1 LGYLRVTNAYTES
14 ANGLAKIMNRAGRG
28 YGFGVIRARVLYG
41 PDRVDPTEF
50 VQCERCGIRFAAGM
64 LVSQEPVTIGRGR
77 KKNAEVQRA
86 HDAVQR
92 RVSAGDEINGDRNA

>member
-1 LGYLRVTNAYTES
+1 VTNAYTES

-50 VQCERCGIRFAAGM
+50 VQCEHCGIRFAAGM
-64 LVSQEPVTIGRGR
+64 LVSQV
-77 KKNAEVQRA
+77 RA
-86 HDAVQR
+86 ARTDRELSCASM
-92 RVSAGDEINGDRNA
+92 RVIDR